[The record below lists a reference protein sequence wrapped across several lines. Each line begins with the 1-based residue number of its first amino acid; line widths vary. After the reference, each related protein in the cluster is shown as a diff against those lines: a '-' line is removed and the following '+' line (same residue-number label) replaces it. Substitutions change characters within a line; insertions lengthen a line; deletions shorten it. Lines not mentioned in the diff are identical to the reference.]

1 MEPTTSNVTLGLCV
15 GAAPCLGNRSLYAI
29 CNILTTY
36 YNICNI
42 TIYCSLKQIL
52 QYIWCVRGEYC
63 NIYGVLRSEA
73 TIYCNIAQ
81 YGYNVLRHCSIHR
94 HHVLTHTYTTIHV
107 TSDLK
112 LLLFTTSHL
121 QTHSH
126 IHLSIYAYS
135 NASHIWSTTFI
146 QPICAKINRAY
157 RCVYIQPYTLHQ
169 I

>member
-1 MEPTTSNVTLGLCV
+1 MLLNILSQAWGTV
-15 GAAPCLGNRSLYAI
+15 YAI
-29 CNILTTY
+29 YNILTIY
-36 YNICNI
+36 CNICNI
-42 TIYCSLKQIL
+42 PIYCSLKQTL

-126 IHLSIYAYS
+126 IHLSIYMHIQMHLIYAQQCSS
-135 NASHIWSTTFI
+135 N
-146 QPICAKINRAY
+146 
-157 RCVYIQPYTLHQ
+157 PYAPR
-169 I
+169 